1 MMGKRKTVRT
11 KWKADRK
18 IQLKKIRKQ
27 KAIRLYKP
35 PAKKRTVTT

>member
-1 MMGKRKTVRT
+1 MMGKRKTIRT

-18 IQLKKIRKQ
+18 VQLVSIRKQ
-27 KAIRLYKP
+27 KAIRLAKP